1 MTDLNRVKHLAGIL
15 NEEMD
20 KGDMHDALGD
30 AMIAMDQAN
39 QSVRAVSDELEKD
52 FYKDESVEEEVDDR
66 QTLRKLAGLQE
77 EAPNMIKV
85 RVINSGYKTDRGM
98 MDAEIISQEL
108 DFRMMPILKVRIKDV
123 NMGDPVVA
131 EFKDGGWVVDMD

>member
-1 MTDLNRVKHLAGIL
+1 MRELDVLKRNAGI
-15 NEEMD
+15 N
-20 KGDMHDALGD
+20 
-30 AMIAMDQAN
+30 
-39 QSVRAVSDELEKD
+39 
-52 FYKDESVEEEVDDR
+52 
-66 QTLRKLAGLQE
+66 E

-131 EFKDGGWVVDMD
+131 DFKDGGWVVDMD

>member
-1 MTDLNRVKHLAGIL
+1 MRELDVLKRNAGI
-15 NEEMD
+15 N
-20 KGDMHDALGD
+20 
-30 AMIAMDQAN
+30 
-39 QSVRAVSDELEKD
+39 
-52 FYKDESVEEEVDDR
+52 
-66 QTLRKLAGLQE
+66 E

>member
-1 MTDLNRVKHLAGIL
+1 MDELDLLKRNAGI
-15 NEEMD
+15 NE
-20 KGDMHDALGD
+20 A
-30 AMIAMDQAN
+30 
-39 QSVRAVSDELEKD
+39 
-52 FYKDESVEEEVDDR
+52 
-66 QTLRKLAGLQE
+66 
-77 EAPNMIKV
+77 APNMIKV

-108 DFRMMPILKVRIKDV
+108 DHRMMPILKVRIKDV